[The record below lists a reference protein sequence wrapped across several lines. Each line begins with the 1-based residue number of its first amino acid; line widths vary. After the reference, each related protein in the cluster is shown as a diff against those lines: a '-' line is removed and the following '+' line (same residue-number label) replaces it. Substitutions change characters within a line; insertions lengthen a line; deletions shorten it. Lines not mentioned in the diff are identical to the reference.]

1 MGCVLAYIAG
11 YDPVPVAF
19 GRTPGDYERRRS
31 SRVEGAAL
39 FGYMLT
45 RGCTVPTILT
55 MLCDKGWFQTTV
67 TAGNFHEFNL
77 RDKVIASLL
86 IEKLRRSGGQLGKD
100 DFVAIPF
107 DDLRVQ

>member
-1 MGCVLAYIAG
+1 
-11 YDPVPVAF
+11 
-19 GRTPGDYERRRS
+19 
-31 SRVEGAAL
+31 
-39 FGYMLT
+39 MLT
-45 RGCTVPTILT
+45 RGCTLPTILT